1 MGRGAKRSLDVASA
15 EVPSHC
21 GLFMHVQHCWQA
33 HAQAPAVM
41 PWALALPQQVDR
53 IGVIQPVPAVRGS
66 LALIPRFDPCDCSQ
80 PEAVMPSRSEAS
92 AFSMA
97 GLKLSTSTESWKHKV
112 QHERRAALKKWL
124 ALVKLDPLAWEIGRQ
139 ALPLP
144 HGRGLLES
152 ITDAL
157 ASKAT
162 GTLHARAGPLLR
174 FAAFCDENGE
184 APWPL
189 REDMVYAYFKELS
202 KKCAP
207 THLRSCLIAMSFA
220 MHVLGLYGGRPV
232 VASGRI
238 RGVAAS
244 HYCTKKLLVQRD
256 PLSVQ
261 QVKMLER
268 CVVSERAAVSDRLA
282 AGFFLVC
289 LYGRLR
295 YSDALHINSLRMD
308 TVPDSDPVDGFL
320 EATCAR
326 TKTMTSLE
334 LKTRWLPVA
343 APLRSVS
350 GCCWAGAWMQ
360 LREQHGLVARDDV
373 PLLGKRQ
380 VEFRAFECCAGG
392 SVDAKVVRVR
402 SWQQHWHPQC
412 QSHAFVLV

>member
-1 MGRGAKRSLDVASA
+1 M
-15 EVPSHC
+15 
-21 GLFMHVQHCWQA
+21 
-33 HAQAPAVM
+33 M

-66 LALIPRFDPCDCSQ
+66 LAPIPRFDLVTGQ

-124 ALVKLDPLAWEIGRQ
+124 ALVRLDPLAWEIGRQ

-144 HGRGLLES
+144 HGGGLLES

-162 GTLHARAGPLLR
+162 GTLHARAGPVLR

-189 REDMVYAYFKELS
+189 REDMVYAYFKELN
-202 KKCAP
+202 KKCAQ

-238 RGVAAS
+238 RSVAAS

-261 QVKMLER
+261 QVKMLGD
-268 CVVSERAAVSDRLA
+268 VLSASERRFPIAWLQVSFWFA
-282 AGFFLVC
+282 CMVA
-289 LYGRLR
+289 YGTLMHCISILCGWTRCR
-295 YSDALHINSLRMD
+295 IATPWM
-308 TVPDSDPVDGFL
+308 GFL
-320 EATCAR
+320 RRPAR
-326 TKTMTSLE
+326 GPK
-334 LKTRWLPVA
+334 P
-343 APLRSVS
+343 
-350 GCCWAGAWMQ
+350 
-360 LREQHGLVARDDV
+360 
-373 PLLGKRQ
+373 
-380 VEFRAFECCAGG
+380 
-392 SVDAKVVRVR
+392 
-402 SWQQHWHPQC
+402 
-412 QSHAFVLV
+412 